1 MHMSPAESINEN
13 FKGFNMTHQ
22 NYTILY
28 NCLSE
33 GWMGVE
39 RLENTF

>member
-1 MHMSPAESINEN
+1 MHMSLTESINEN
-13 FKGFNMTHQ
+13 SKEFNMTHQ

-33 GWMGVE
+33 GWMDVE

>member
-13 FKGFNMTHQ
+13 SKEFNTTHQ